1 MKLVFV
7 IGTVA
12 MLSSA
17 AVLAQAPKVA
27 PTAPSTGAPAAP
39 STPAAKATPAAPA
52 KAAEPAPTP
61 SAAAPSAKPADTA
74 PTAKPAEST
83 SVKPASAKP
92 KRTRDNRDAR
102 ECLKLATNREIAVC
116 SRKYL

>member
-17 AVLAQAPKVA
+17 AALAQAPK
-27 PTAPSTGAPAAP
+27 GAPAAP
-39 STPAAKATPAAPA
+39 STPAPTAAPAAPA
-52 KAAEPAPTP
+52 KAAEPAATP
-61 SAAAPSAKPADTA
+61 SAAAPAAKPADPA
-74 PTAKPAEST
+74 PAAKPAEST
-83 SVKPASAKP
+83 SVKPASAKS

-102 ECLKLATNREIAVC
+102 ECLKFDTNREIAAC

>member
-17 AVLAQAPKVA
+17 TALAQAPK
-27 PTAPSTGAPAAP
+27 GAPAAP
-39 STPAAKATPAAPA
+39 STPSSNAPAAPSKAVEPAATPAAKP
-52 KAAEPAPTP
+52 AEPAP
-61 SAAAPSAKPADTA
+61 A
-74 PTAKPAEST
+74 AKPAEST
-83 SVKPASAKP
+83 SVKPASARP

-102 ECLKLATNREIAVC
+102 ECLKLDTNREIAAC